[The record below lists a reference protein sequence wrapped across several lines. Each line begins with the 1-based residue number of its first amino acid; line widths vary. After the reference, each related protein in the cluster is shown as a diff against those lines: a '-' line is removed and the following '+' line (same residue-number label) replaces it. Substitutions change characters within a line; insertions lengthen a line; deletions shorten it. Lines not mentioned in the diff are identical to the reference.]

1 MKKVKTPFLLFCL
14 GILVSSCKTLDI
26 YSQDELKKGLEKTLA
41 MTDVVI
47 AYEGK
52 IGIKPQS
59 SPNLVFPKYSNT
71 PIYYSESS
79 IKNEYSAISIVTI
92 TPPVF
97 PIFGNHHKV
106 VVSKFLMWAVLACE
120 KQKGD
125 AVLVIDNTHVK
136 IIKFKKQ

>member
-1 MKKVKTPFLLFCL
+1 MKRQFLLFCL
-14 GILVSSCKTLDI
+14 GLGLSSCKTLDI
-26 YSQDELKKGLEKTLA
+26 YSKDELKKGFEKTLA

-52 IGIKPQS
+52 IGIKPPT
-59 SPNLVFPKYSNT
+59 SPNLVYPKYSNT
-71 PIYYSESS
+71 PVYYSEGS
-79 IKNEYSAISIVTI
+79 IKNEYSVQSIVTI
-92 TPPVF
+92 SPPVF
-97 PIFGNHHKV
+97 PVFGNHHKV

-125 AVLVIDNTHVK
+125 AVLIVDDIHVK

>member
-1 MKKVKTPFLLFCL
+1 MKKQFLLMSL
-14 GILVSSCKTLDI
+14 GLLLNSCKTLDI
-26 YSQDELKKGLEKTLA
+26 YSQDELKKGFEKTLA

-52 IGIKPQS
+52 IGIKPQTS
-59 SPNLVFPKYSNT
+59 TNLVFPKYSNT
-71 PIYYSESS
+71 PIFYSEGS
-79 IKNEYSAISIVTI
+79 IKNEYSVVSIVRI

-97 PIFGNHHKV
+97 PIFGNRHKV

-125 AVLVIDNTHVK
+125 AVLLSDDSHVK